1 MVQQRGTKLLFFLG
15 GVKHHS
21 MGCSVIF
28 IRITQS
34 RRRKKKERRK
44 KKKKKEEQ
52 QEEGRRR
59 RKKKKEEEEEEEQQT
74 IKIDKNKK
82 IYYY

>member
-34 RRRKKKERRK
+34 RRIKKKERKKKEEEEKRRTTRRRK
-44 KKKKKEEQ
+44 KKKKK
-52 QEEGRRR
+52 
-59 RKKKKEEEEEEEQQT
+59 
-74 IKIDKNKK
+74 
-82 IYYY
+82 

>member
-44 KKKKKEEQ
+44 KEDRRSKRSFFENPLLIKLKVFFLLKEFQ
-52 QEEGRRR
+52 
-59 RKKKKEEEEEEEQQT
+59 K
-74 IKIDKNKK
+74 
-82 IYYY
+82 Y